1 MSESDPSQFCWMH
14 LKALGKCG
22 CEFEIIEG
30 EINE

>member
-14 LKALGKCG
+14 LKVLGICG

-30 EINE
+30 KE